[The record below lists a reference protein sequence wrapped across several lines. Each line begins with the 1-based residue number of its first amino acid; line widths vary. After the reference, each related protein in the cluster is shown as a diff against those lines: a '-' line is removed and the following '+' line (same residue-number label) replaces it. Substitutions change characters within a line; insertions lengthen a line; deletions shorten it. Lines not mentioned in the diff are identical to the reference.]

1 MPEHGRKVPVCME
14 NPVDEI
20 LLKFAEPLSNVIR
33 KISPYITA
41 NIITAVGLVIG
52 VACLACLIKGYYVCA
67 FVLYWLC
74 YFFDVLDGY
83 YARKYD
89 MITKFGDYF
98 DHFRDV
104 FINSIAC
111 WLIWW
116 KIKDPALRN
125 IFMITLV
132 VFLIGMLSHFGC
144 QEQNATVT
152 DHNDCLAILKPLVKH
167 KEYISF
173 TKYFGCGTFILV
185 ISLFIILLAIKRS
198 IL

>member
-1 MPEHGRKVPVCME
+1 MPEHGRKVPECME
-14 NPVDEI
+14 NQVDAVLVNI
-20 LLKFAEPLSNVIR
+20 AEPLSVLIQ
-33 KISPYITA
+33 KISPHITA
-41 NIITAVGLVIG
+41 NIITAIGLVIG
-52 VACLACLIKGYYVCA
+52 VACIACITKGYYLAA
-67 FVLYWLC
+67 FGLYWLC

-104 FINSIAC
+104 FINVIVC

-116 KIKDPALRN
+116 KLEDPSLRN
-125 IFMITLV
+125 IFIITLI

-152 DHNDCLAILKPLVKH
+152 EHNDCLSILKPLVKH

-185 ISLFIILLAIKRS
+185 ISLFILFLVFKKNN
-198 IL
+198 